1 MKHLLLSVLV
11 LSASVA
17 GAQSRVSAPQRPR
30 VIVGL
35 MVDQMRWDFLHR
47 YSSRY
52 GEGGFKRLL
61 REGYSC
67 NNAMIP
73 YAQTVTACGHASVY
87 TGSVP
92 AINGIMGN
100 EWYSRELGRQVYCT
114 EDPRVRTIGGNVE
127 SPPMSP
133 RNLQVTTLC
142 DELRIATNFRSK
154 VIGIAI
160 KDRGGILPAG
170 HSANAAYWYDSGTG
184 NWVSSSY
191 YMPELPGWVN
201 RFNDRKIP
209 DSLYGLN
216 WNTLYPIHTYT
227 LSDGDDKSYEGK
239 FAFDPK
245 PVFPHNI
252 SAVKGK
258 NYSILA
264 ATPHGNTLTLEF
276 AKAAIQAEGLGD
288 DEFTDVLALSL
299 SSPDYIG
306 HQFGPNSV
314 EIEDTYLRLDRELEA
329 FFRFLDTRFGKNGY
343 LFFITA
349 DHGVA
354 QVPEYSVANRLPGG
368 RNAGGTTKALSDV
381 AAKFHVRSLV
391 KNFSNYQIYL
401 DDAVIDSAKLDRDEV
416 KAAIIRELMK
426 NPGVALAFDMDEI
439 DEVPLP
445 GPIRERFIL
454 GRHPK
459 LSGDIQVVLASGYLN
474 YGTTGSSH
482 GSWYPYDAHI
492 PLVFMGW
499 GIRPGK
505 LGREVYMSDIA
516 PTITTL
522 LNIQMPSGTVGRAIP
537 EITDAV
543 R

>member
-1 MKHLLLSVLV
+1 MKNLLLSCML
-11 LSASVA
+11 LYA
-17 GAQSRVSAPQRPR
+17 VSAAAQTRVPAAKRPR
-30 VIVGL
+30 VVVGL
-35 MVDQMRWDFLHR
+35 MVDQMRWDFLYR
-47 YSSRY
+47 YAARY

-61 REGYSC
+61 REGYTC
-67 NNAMIP
+67 ENAMIP

-92 AINGIMGN
+92 AVNGIMGN

-114 EDPRVRTIGGNVE
+114 EDPKVRTIGGNANAQ
-127 SPPMSP
+127 PMSP
-133 RNLQVTTLC
+133 RNLQVTTFC
-142 DELRIATNFRSK
+142 DELRMATQFRSK

-170 HSANAAYWYDSGTG
+170 HSANAAYWYDTGTG
-184 NWVSSSY
+184 NWVSSTY
-191 YMPELPGWVN
+191 YMPELPAWVN
-201 RFNDRKIP
+201 RFNARKMP

-216 WNTLYPIHTYT
+216 WNTLYPISTYAM
-227 LSDGDDKSYEGK
+227 SDIDDKAYEGK
-239 FAFDPK
+239 FSFETR
-245 PVFPHNI
+245 PVFPHDL
-252 SAVKGK
+252 SSVKGK
-258 NYSILA
+258 SYSTLT

-276 AKAAIQAEGLGD
+276 AKAVVQAEGLGD
-288 DEFTDVLALSL
+288 DEFTDVLAVSL

-329 FFRFLDTRFGKNGY
+329 FLKFLDARFGKSGY

-349 DHGVA
+349 DHGA
-354 QVPEYSVANRLPGG
+354 AHVPEFSIANRMPGG
-368 RNAGGTTKALSDV
+368 RNGGATAKAMADV
-381 AAKFHVRSLV
+381 AASYKVKSLV
-391 KNFSNYQIYL
+391 RNFSNYQIYL

-416 KAAIIRELMK
+416 KASMIRELMK
-426 NPGVALAFDMDEI
+426 NPGVSLAFDMDEI
-439 DEVPLP
+439 DEAPLP
-445 GPIRERFIL
+445 ASVRERFIQ

-459 LSGDIQVVLASGYLN
+459 LSGDIQVVLAPGYLN
-474 YGTTGSSH
+474 YGTTGTSH

-499 GIRPGK
+499 GVRPGK

-522 LNIQMPSGTVGRAIP
+522 LNIQMPSGTVGRAIH
-537 EITDAV
+537 EITDAS